1 MDWHYTCSGCEATA
15 GEWRRG
21 MVSRRTEH
29 IVHRVDVAGRD
40 KEVPMACEDIEARLQ
55 TLRRQKRCVET
66 TMTQVTGP
74 DLVALQQLLAHLA
87 RQIAV
92 EEVNLLKSDRFAEY
106 VA

>member
-1 MDWHYTCSGCEATA
+1 
-15 GEWRRG
+15 
-21 MVSRRTEH
+21 
-29 IVHRVDVAGRD
+29 
-40 KEVPMACEDIEARLQ
+40 MACEDIEARLQ

-66 TMTQVTGP
+66 TMTQVAGP
-74 DLVALQQLLAHLA
+74 DLVALQQLLAHLV